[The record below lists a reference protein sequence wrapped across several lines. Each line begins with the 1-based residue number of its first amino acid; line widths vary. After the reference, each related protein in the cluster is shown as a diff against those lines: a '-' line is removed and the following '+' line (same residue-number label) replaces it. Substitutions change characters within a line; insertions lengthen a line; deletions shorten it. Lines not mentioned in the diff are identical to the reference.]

1 MEPVNQNIR
10 DGNRDWDRHDSD
22 RYRRYPYPIL
32 PPPAVLIPEYIPV
45 PTPSPTPSP
54 PPSNPQDNNSTNILM
69 IIAIIIGVLIL
80 LSLIKRK

>member
-54 PPSNPQDNNSTNILM
+54 PPQDNNSTNILM